1 MPLLALP
8 ALTKGGALAVKALKA
23 RRGFQLASKAQTP
36 EARAKRAEALKK
48 GFAWVK
54 KQAGRIESVKKTE
67 RGYQVTGDGFT
78 GNTAS
83 GKFDFT
89 TGGASEDQQ
98 ASKMPV
104 IPIVAGVLLLMLLKK

>member
-1 MPLLALP
+1 MPLLAVP
-8 ALTKGGALAVKALKA
+8 ALAKGGALALKAIKA
-23 RRGFQLASKAQTP
+23 RRGFQIAQKAQSP

-67 RGYQVTGDGFT
+67 SGYQVSGKGFT

-83 GKFDFT
+83 GKFDYT
-89 TGGASEDQQ
+89 TGGATTDQE
-98 ASKMPV
+98 ASKLPI
-104 IPIVAGVLLLMLLKK
+104 IPIVAGVLVLMLMKK